1 MSTKE
6 HLTEQDLLEFQFK
19 LASDARAGQI
29 QEHLAGCEQ
38 CREQLAKL
46 KHKFAS
52 LELLREEIK
61 VSEDLVAKVVEQAKT
76 PVRTKVFFL
85 NKAVLT
91 GIAAVLLLGV
101 AFLISQTGTVKTREK
116 EIAQTPVVSDGLKEE
131 SSKGEFASTATEG
144 AKNKPEPVASAAS
157 QAPRDELTSSS
168 PTTSEATTSE
178 GLVARNRDNSGISL
192 DNSIA
197 GRGMGGGT
205 GGRGAGG
212 ARRSETAAG
221 TSVSSTTI
229 TPITDKSIEEQKH
242 SIIEEPPPFAPASA
256 IELVTLPKRDS
267 VQLTIYNSAD
277 LTLAREK
284 RNITLKQGW
293 NWLQFMWANTL
304 IDPTS
309 LSLEPLEQ
317 KDKISVQ
324 QLVFPARLKELG
336 RWLIHSDVAGKVPFE
351 VTYLTSGLTWRAFY
365 MGTLS
370 KDEKS
375 MQMQGYVRVANNS
388 GDDYENAQTRLIVGQ
403 VHILDQIAT
412 LARQQYPYGRTVQGE
427 WSFAIT
433 HEWGDEYKGL
443 PKDLEKEGL
452 QSAYNKADGDKL
464 LNRKEIVKEG
474 LSEYFL
480 YTIEGTETIEN
491 KWSKRLLSFEANDI
505 KVDSLYKYDEGRWGN
520 NTIRFVKFANDPNHN
535 LGKTPIPNGDVKIY
549 GLADTKGSLTY
560 IGGTGIKYIPVNEEV
575 ELNLGKARLVDVKPT
590 LMDYKTDNYQFE
602 SDGDISGWDEIRIW
616 KIEITNAGSVPA
628 VIEITRD
635 FGTDFWTFQCATP
648 YKKYDVRKV
657 RFELRIEPGKKQSL
671 EYTVTTYNGT
681 RQDAY
686 AKLQSEGR

>member
-19 LASDARAGQI
+19 LVSDARVEQI

-38 CREQLAKL
+38 CRAELTKL
-46 KHKFAS
+46 KRKFAS

-76 PVRTKVFFL
+76 PVRTNIFFP
-85 NKAVLT
+85 NKAVLA

-101 AFLISQTGTVKTREK
+101 AFLIFQNSTVKTRNK
-116 EIAQTPVVSDGLKEE
+116 EITQTPVVSEGLKENI
-131 SSKGEFASTATEG
+131 SKSEVADATSKDEQTGSPSTTTET
-144 AKNKPEPVASAAS
+144 
-157 QAPRDELTSSS
+157 DS
-168 PTTSEATTSE
+168 PDR
-178 GLVARNRDNSGISL
+178 LVAKDRDTFGTGI
-192 DNSIA
+192 DNA
-197 GRGMGGGT
+197 LVGGGMGGGR
-205 GGRGAGG
+205 GGAG
-212 ARRSETAAG
+212 ARRGDATATMTLSAPAG
-221 TSVSSTTI
+221 TEQKAEPVTVAKAATAEKIDTTA
-229 TPITDKSIEEQKH
+229 KLEEQKKQ
-242 SIIEEPPPFAPASA
+242 SMPEEAPPFAPASA
-256 IELVTLPKRDS
+256 IELVTLPKRES

-284 RNITLKQGW
+284 RNLMLKQGW

-336 RWLIHSDVAGKVPFE
+336 RWLIHSDVAGRVPFE

-370 KDEKS
+370 EDEKS

-403 VHILDQIAT
+403 VHILDAIVT
-412 LARQQYPYGRTVQGE
+412 LARQQYPYGR
-427 WSFAIT
+427 
-433 HEWGDEYKGL
+433 
-443 PKDLEKEGL
+443 PKTILIDGKDFDASEGTIL
-452 QSAYNKADGDKL
+452 VPVPERPMIIAKAPASILDQIDK
-464 LNRKEIVKEG
+464 KKIIKEG
-474 LSEYFL
+474 LSEYYL

-520 NTIRFVKFANDPNHN
+520 QTIRFVKFANDPNHN
-535 LGKTPIPNGDVKIY
+535 LGKTPIPDGDVKIY

-560 IGGTGIKYIPVNEEV
+560 IGGTGIKYIPVNEEI
-575 ELNLGKARLVDVKPT
+575 ELNLGKARLVEVKPT
-590 LMDYKTDNYQFE
+590 LMNYKTDNYQFE
-602 SDGDISGWDEIRIW
+602 SDGDISGWDEIRTW
-616 KIEITNAGSVPA
+616 KIEITNAGAVPA

-635 FGTDFWTFQCATP
+635 FGTEFWSFQCATP

-671 EYTVTTYNGT
+671 EYTLTTYNGT

-686 AKLQSEGR
+686 AKIAGR

>member
-1 MSTKE
+1 MSK
-6 HLTEQDLLEFQFK
+6 K
-19 LASDARAGQI
+19 
-29 QEHLAGCEQ
+29 
-38 CREQLAKL
+38 AKL
-46 KHKFAS
+46 
-52 LELLREEIK
+52 LLSIFL
-61 VSEDLVAKVVEQAKT
+61 VS
-76 PVRTKVFFL
+76 
-85 NKAVLT
+85 
-91 GIAAVLLLGV
+91 AVLLSGC
-101 AFLISQTGTVKTREK
+101 A
-116 EIAQTPVVSDGLKEE
+116 SD
-131 SSKGEFASTATEG
+131 
-144 AKNKPEPVASAAS
+144 N
-157 QAPRDELTSSS
+157 
-168 PTTSEATTSE
+168 TTSPHPNAVAIETNKVQNQEQVAEA
-178 GLVARNRDNSGISL
+178 
-192 DNSIA
+192 
-197 GRGMGGGT
+197 
-205 GGRGAGG
+205 
-212 ARRSETAAG
+212 
-221 TSVSSTTI
+221 
-229 TPITDKSIEEQKH
+229 
-242 SIIEEPPPFAPASA
+242 PPFAPASA

-324 QLVFPARLKELG
+324 QLVFPPRLKELG

-370 KDEKS
+370 EDEKS
-375 MQMQGYVRVANNS
+375 MKMEGYVRVANNS

-403 VHILDQIAT
+403 VHILDNIAT
-412 LARQQYPYGRTVQGE
+412 LAKQQYPYGRPGQGVVKNYRDME
-427 WSFAIT
+427 DSLSKQT
-433 HEWGDEYKGL
+433 E
-443 PKDLEKEGL
+443 
-452 QSAYNKADGDKL
+452 NKAQVLADMPLVGSLFAEAAK
-464 LNRKEIVKEG
+464 KEITKEG
-474 LSEYFL
+474 LSEYYL
-480 YTIEGTETIEN
+480 YTIEGKETIEN

-505 KVDSLYKYDEGRWGN
+505 KVDSLYKYDEGRWGAQ
-520 NTIRFVKFANDPNHN
+520 TIRFVKFANDPNHN

-549 GLADTKGSLTY
+549 GLADTQGDLTY

-575 ELNLGKARLVDVKPT
+575 EMNLGKARLVEVKPT
-590 LMDYKTDNYQFE
+590 LMNYKTDNYQFE
-602 SDGDISGWDEIRIW
+602 SDGDISGWDEIRSW
-616 KIEITNAGSVPA
+616 KIEITNTGSVPA

-635 FGTDFWTFQCATP
+635 FGMDFWTFQCATP
-648 YKKYDVRKV
+648 YKKYDIRKV